1 MNVSEKCIRT
11 TEISKDVIINKEID
25 ETVDAFEKQLTSK
38 FMKLMNYSFFNHIIL
53 FQLKPNILYQALLG
67 FYFF

>member
-38 FMKLMNYSFFNHIIL
+38 FMKLMNYSFFNHII
-53 FQLKPNILYQALLG
+53 
-67 FYFF
+67 YFN